1 MHHFHTNSSV
11 TINAATQ
18 DTGVIVGKIYRASI
32 EGDSADISSISIEC
46 SFTKQADDTPVYHTS
61 YRVSLADLNTFAD
74 TVTLDSTKVAD
85 EFQELCTRYAMS
97 QVEAE
102 GMWGLTGADW
112 TIEQH

>member
-32 EGDSADISSISIEC
+32 EDEGADSATISIEC
-46 SFTKQADDTPVYHTS
+46 SFIKQADDMPVYHTS
-61 YRVSLADLNTFAD
+61 YRVSLADLNTFAG
-74 TVTLDSTKVAD
+74 TVTLDSTEVANQ
-85 EFQELCTRYAMS
+85 FQELCTRYALS
-97 QVEAE
+97 QVEAG